1 MHLTPAQVAIS
12 VFGTPMALARAIGA
26 SPAAPFRWKAD
37 RGPNGRGQAGDIPVP
52 QIRRII
58 EAAQA
63 RGLAVTERDLIYGRD
78 VPDDAAT
85 PVGEP
90 ATVGA

>member
-52 QIRRII
+52 QIRRIL
-58 EAAQA
+58 EVARD
-63 RGLAVTERDLIYGRD
+63 RGLAVSERDLIYGRD
-78 VPDDAAT
+78 VPDASPAT
-85 PVGEP
+85 AGEP